1 MEPGKENL
9 RVQRW
14 IVIVAII
21 LFVLKIFAYFLTL
34 SVAILTDA
42 LESTV
47 NVISGIIGFYSLYVA
62 AKPRD
67 RDHPYGHG
75 KAEFLS
81 SAIEGVLIII
91 AGLIIIYEA
100 IHKLL
105 HPGQLKK
112 LDYGIILIGLSAVFN
127 FVMGHVAVKKGKKNK
142 SLALESSG
150 RHLQS
155 DTYSTLAIIA
165 GLILIYYTKIEA
177 LDSIVAILMSFLI
190 IWVGYRISRKS
201 VAGIMDEADQKILGE
216 LVQLLNQNRRPNWI
230 DVHNLRVIK
239 FGSIL
244 HVDCHLTVPWYLNVH
259 EAHQETEELTRLIM
273 NQFGEMMEFF
283 VHVDGCGDFS
293 CPICIKGDCQ
303 VRQHPFQEKIEW
315 TFENILTDKKHSSHS
330 S

>member
-1 MEPGKENL
+1 
-9 RVQRW
+9 
-14 IVIVAII
+14 VIVAII

-81 SAIEGVLIII
+81 SAVEGVLIII

-100 IHKLL
+100 TNKLL
-105 HPGQLKK
+105 HPAQLKK
-112 LDYGIILIGLSAVFN
+112 LDYGIILIGFSAIFN
-127 FVMGHVAVKKGKKNK
+127 FVMGYIAVKKGKQNK

-155 DTYSTLAIIA
+155 DTYSTLAIIG
-165 GLILIYYTKIEA
+165 GLILIYFTKIEA

-190 IWVGYRISRKS
+190 IWVGYRITRKS
-201 VAGIMDEADQKILGE
+201 IAGIMDEADQKILGE
-216 LVQLLNQNRRPNWI
+216 LVLLLNKYRRTNWI

-244 HVDCHLTVPWYLNVH
+244 HVDCHLTVPWFLNVL
-259 EAHQETEELTRLIM
+259 EAHQETEELTRQIM

-293 CPICIKGDCQ
+293 CPICIKEDCP
-303 VRQHPFQEKIEW
+303 VRQHPFQEKIKW
-315 TFENILTDKKHSSHS
+315 TLENILIDKKHSSHLPERT
-330 S
+330 